1 LGHQVE
7 AGLERLLTTLEQTL
21 SMVRGTPLEDP
32 VAVVGVVGGALL
44 VAGARLYRLALLTPG
59 LVAGVLLGLQI
70 TDGASPEI
78 RLIAAL
84 SLGIIGAG
92 LIMLAE
98 RFAIAMGGA
107 FLVGGL
113 ANTVTPL
120 LLPGEDAWYVP
131 VAGAVLGMM
140 IFPTLF
146 RKLLF
151 ILTSLGGALCVAWAM
166 GRPQDLFLV
175 GGLWLVGTVIQW
187 LNRPRNGE

>member
-151 ILTSLGGALCVAWAM
+151 ILTSLGGALVAWAM

-175 GGLWLVGTVIQW
+175 GGLWLAGTVIQW

>member
-1 LGHQVE
+1 M
-7 AGLERLLTTLEQTL
+7 ERLLTTLEQTL

-175 GGLWLVGTVIQW
+175 GGLWLAGTVIQW

>member
-175 GGLWLVGTVIQW
+175 GGLWLAGTVIQW